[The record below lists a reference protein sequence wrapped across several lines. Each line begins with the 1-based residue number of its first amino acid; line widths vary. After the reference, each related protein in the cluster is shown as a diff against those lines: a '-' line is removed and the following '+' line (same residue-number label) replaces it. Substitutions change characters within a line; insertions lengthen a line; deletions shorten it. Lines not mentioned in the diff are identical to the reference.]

1 MADTK
6 RPQDLPDN
14 ANDPN
19 GGPAERWAAKRDQQ
33 EAAADKALPSRV
45 ANAVGR
51 LGSKAVSKAGDLLK
65 KYSDSMPAP
74 EEQPMMKK
82 GGKLPAAKC
91 AKKGG
96 KMSSASSRAD
106 GIAVKGKTRGKYL

>member
-1 MADTK
+1 MADAK

-19 GGPAERWAAKRDQQ
+19 GGAAERWAAKRDQQ

-45 ANAVGR
+45 VNAVGR
-51 LGSKAVSKAGDLLK
+51 LGAKAASKAGEALK
-65 KYSDSMPAP
+65 QYSDAMPAP

-82 GGKLPAAKC
+82 GGKISKAMKFR
-91 AKKGG
+91 KGG
-96 KMSSASSRAD
+96 KTSSASSRAD